1 MRRSLVGKTI
11 VAAALTL
18 FVLASP
24 ASAQVQP
31 YGTNDYGGFRN
42 ILPPGE
48 GSTVNGAGL
57 LSFELNSTLPPHYD
71 DQRLMYQNLIHAT
84 PGLTA
89 DQINSFYKDG
99 SFGVKPA

>member
-1 MRRSLVGKTI
+1 MRRSQITKIL
-11 VAAALTL
+11 
-18 FVLASP
+18 LATAIGLSAFATP

-48 GSTVNGAGL
+48 GTNVNSAGL
-57 LSFELNSTLPPHYD
+57 LSFEANGTLPAHYD

-84 PGLTA
+84 PGLTNA
-89 DQINSFYKDG
+89 QIDSFYKDG
-99 SFGVKPA
+99 S